1 MEKLICES
9 TYFYGSYEENPQT
22 YRVKFRLK
30 DYVDGEL
37 LQKAAEL
44 AIKRYPYYAVKCSR
58 TEQEYVLEKND
69 EPFVV
74 YRTGEPIEL
83 GGEASNGYLL
93 AISYWEDL
101 IWLNVFHGLADGCG
115 TMRFMRTLLYYY
127 CQQRYDSSLP
137 ADGVQINDG
146 SIPQSEWD
154 NPYIKIMSGERRLP
168 DEDEIA
174 VKVKTPSNSPALSLF
189 DDSRITLSSRKC
201 YQLRLSEKQVI
212 QYCRTQ
218 DGTPGV
224 LFSLLMS
231 RAIDK
236 LNPQNERPII
246 SGMAMNLRPALNAPM
261 YKGSSITLAYLP
273 YSGKIK
279 DKPFAQQATAFR
291 GKLLLLSDHNRLLA
305 GIKNSAKLYSA
316 IAQIPTVEGKKQ
328 FMQKLM
334 SSYKNTST
342 FGVSYVGPAKLGAAE
357 RYVTET
363 EVENAGESIFIEVTA
378 VNGSFFLNITQQ
390 WQENLY
396 FDAFCEELSAIGF
409 EYELL
414 YCGEQKVT
422 KVNLP

>member
-1 MEKLICES
+1 MKYSLKPLCCKS
-9 TYFYGSYEENPQT
+9 
-22 YRVKFRLK
+22 FR
-30 DYVDGEL
+30 
-37 LQKAAEL
+37 
-44 AIKRYPYYAVKCSR
+44 RY
-58 TEQEYVLEKND
+58 
-69 EPFVV
+69 
-74 YRTGEPIEL
+74 
-83 GGEASNGYLL
+83 
-93 AISYWEDL
+93 
-101 IWLNVFHGLADGCG
+101 
-115 TMRFMRTLLYYY
+115 
-127 CQQRYDSSLP
+127 
-137 ADGVQINDG
+137 
-146 SIPQSEWD
+146 
-154 NPYIKIMSGERRLP
+154 
-168 DEDEIA
+168 
-174 VKVKTPSNSPALSLF
+174 
-189 DDSRITLSSRKC
+189 
-201 YQLRLSEKQVI
+201 
-212 QYCRTQ
+212 
-218 DGTPGV
+218 
-224 LFSLLMS
+224 
-231 RAIDK
+231 IDK
-236 LNPQNERPII
+236 FYLPC
-246 SGMAMNLRPALNAPM
+246 L
-261 YKGSSITLAYLP
+261 YLP

-279 DKPFAQQATAFR
+279 DKPFAQQATALR

-422 KVNLP
+422 KVSLP

>member
-1 MEKLICES
+1 MEKIICES

-30 DYVDGEL
+30 DSVDGEL

-44 AIKRYPYYAVKCSR
+44 AIKRYPYYAVRCSR
-58 TEQEYVLEKND
+58 TEQEYVLEKNG
-69 EPFVV
+69 EPFTVR
-74 YRTGEPIEL
+74 RTNEPIAL
-83 GGEASNGYLL
+83 GGEESNGYLL
-93 AISYWEDL
+93 AISFWQDTVW
-101 IWLNVFHGLADGCG
+101 INMFHGLSDGCG
-115 TMRFMRTLLYYY
+115 TMRFARTLLYYY
-127 CQQRYDSSLP
+127 CQQRYDASLP
-137 ADGVQINDG
+137 ADGVQIND
-146 SIPQSEWD
+146 SSVPQAEWD
-154 NPYIKIMSGERRLP
+154 NPYIKIMSGERKLP
-168 DEDEIA
+168 NEDEIA
-174 VKVKTPSNSPALSLF
+174 VKVNTPSNSPALSLF
-189 DDSRITLSSRKC
+189 DDPRITLSSRKC

-236 LNPQNERPII
+236 LNPNNDRPII
-246 SGMAMNLRPALNAPM
+246 SGMTINLRPALNAPM
-261 YKGSSITLAYLP
+261 YKGSPITLAYLP
-273 YSGKIK
+273 YIGKIK

-305 GIKNSAKLYSA
+305 GVNSSKKLYSA

-328 FMQKLM
+328 FMQKIM

-357 RYVTET
+357 RYVTEA
-363 EVENAGESIFIEVTA
+363 ELENAGESIFIEVMA

-396 FDAFCEELSAIGF
+396 FDAFCEELAAIGF

-414 YCGEQKVT
+414 YCGKQKVT